1 MHTGITYVQTLENN
15 LTSQNLGSGD
25 PRTAIS
31 ARTDQGEAIDVP
43 VVACILA
50 PDGSL
55 IAEAGNTREADA
67 DPTGHA
73 EIIAIRMAARK
84 LGDWRLD
91 GLTIYSSLEPCLM
104 CSSVIR
110 EARLSK
116 VLFSISSESQSL
128 DIYDVL
134 RDTRLP
140 GRAPE
145 VNQLRGDLLDSQP
158 QALQAFFQ
166 KLRKKR
172 N

>member
-1 MHTGITYVQTLENN
+1 M
-15 LTSQNLGSGD
+15 
-25 PRTAIS
+25 
-31 ARTDQGEAIDVP
+31 DVP
-43 VVACILA
+43 VIACILA

-55 IAEAGNTREADA
+55 IAEARNTREADA

-73 EIIAIRMAARK
+73 EIVAIRIAAKK

-134 RDTRLP
+134 RDTRLAGP
-140 GRAPE
+140 APE
-145 VNQLRGDLLDSQP
+145 VIQLRGDFLDAQP
-158 QALQAFFQ
+158 EDLREFFQ
-166 KLRKKR
+166 KVRKER

>member
-1 MHTGITYVQTLENN
+1 
-15 LTSQNLGSGD
+15 LTSQNLGSQGSRS
-25 PRTAIS
+25 PNPAG
-31 ARTDQGEAIDVP
+31 TDQRGIIDVP
-43 VVACILA
+43 VFACILA
-50 PDGSL
+50 PDGRL
-55 IAEAGNTREADA
+55 ISEARNTREADA

-73 EIIAIRMAARK
+73 EIVAIRLAAKK

-116 VLFSISSESQSL
+116 VLFSVSSESQSL

-145 VNQLRGDLLDSQP
+145 VIQLQGDLLETQP
-158 QALQAFFQ
+158 QALQAFFRE
-166 KLRKKR
+166 LRKKR